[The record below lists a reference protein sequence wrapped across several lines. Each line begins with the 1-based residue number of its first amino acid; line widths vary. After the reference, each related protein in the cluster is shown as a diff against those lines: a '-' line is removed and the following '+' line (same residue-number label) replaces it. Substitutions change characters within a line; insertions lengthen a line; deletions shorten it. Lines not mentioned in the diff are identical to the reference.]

1 MNDVVDRTNEY
12 LTLGGLFNPEMANH
26 VAVRDLII
34 DCRNEIKRLRR
45 YEGMVN
51 FIKNDYHELSHEK
64 AYYQRDDWKN
74 LCKKLIEEDGDKL

>member
-64 AYYQRDDWKN
+64 AYYQRDDWKK
-74 LCKKLIEEDGDKL
+74 LCKELIEEDNERR